1 MDEAEHMADVVSQF
15 SEELRLPR
23 ELLIEYFSRDLE
35 ERPRKKRG
43 APFGNQNARKHGLYS
58 KYLSPERVK
67 KLEQVAKIDDLAH
80 EIIIVRLIL
89 DTLLSDPNTS
99 TDELYKAI
107 SMLTKLVNT
116 NRRNSQYG

>member
-1 MDEAEHMADVVSQF
+1 MTDIEQIADNF
-15 SEELRLPR
+15 DRLTENFKVPR
-23 ELLIEYFSRDLE
+23 DILIEHLSTSLGVQ
-35 ERPRKKRG
+35 PKKKRG

-58 KYLSPERVK
+58 KYLSPERIK
-67 KLEQVAKIDDLAH
+67 KLRQVAKIDDLAH
-80 EIIIVRLIL
+80 EIIIIRLLL

-116 NRRNSQYG
+116 NRRNS